1 EPTTALRIAS
11 AAERANAG
19 VAQACCGADGI
30 CGTAGDELL
39 AGLGWDLGS
48 CPNVESGACTAAIG
62 GVADVPPCFTCVD
75 ATAVGRVASWS
86 FGPQGPAP
94 APSPVGTCRRAL
106 GKVATRFLV
115 AESRALAACWDGRLR
130 GAHANPCPDP
140 GDGKATAVIAAAR
153 AKMTAAVCAACGGAD
168 RGCGGGDD
176 LTPATIG
183 VAADCPAIQG
193 PGGAC
198 GSPTGDL
205 PSIVA
210 CLGCITDFEAD
221 CTGRLAVPL
230 VASYPAECHPPSPT
244 CQAGVVCTADADCP
258 TGYTCRDNGG
268 DTRYCVGASCT
279 SDAECSGAGVCR
291 QYCTFDG
298 CGARLCQCPGF
309 GCSGPADVCSDGDGT
324 LLSSGAS
331 IGLGTDVIRAN
342 TGSIEDALDLMDGF
356 GTTTATYFFLS
367 GPLDP
372 ASLPASPVLAPS
384 LADGVFC
391 ADAATATPV
400 PVAIKPNVD
409 TRIPNV
415 LAVLPLP
422 GKPLAPK
429 TRYTCV
435 VRRSVT
441 GGGQPVEP
449 SADWLSVR

>member
-1 EPTTALRIAS
+1 MRSSSIVLGLLALAAVARPARGEPLACRREIAKQSVRYLQAVTKARGRCADRVLTGRLPAGTDCRSEPTTALRIAS

-19 VAQACCGADGI
+19 VAQACCGADGM
-30 CGTAGDELL
+30 CGTAGDESL
-39 AGLGWDLGS
+39 AGLGWELGS
-48 CPNVESGACTAAIG
+48 CPNLESGACTAAIG

-75 ATAVGRVASWS
+75 ATAVDRVASWS

-106 GKVATRFLV
+106 GKVATRFVV

-140 GDGKATAVIAAAR
+140 GDGKAMTVIAAAR

-168 RGCGGGDD
+168 RRCGGGDD

-198 GSPTGDL
+198 ASPTGDL

-268 DTRYCVGASCT
+268 DTRYCVGAPCT

-309 GCSGPADVCSDGDGT
+309 GCSGPDEVCIDDGGLDCRKLCTQDSDC
-324 LLSSGAS
+324 
-331 IGLGTDVIRAN
+331 TDPFGYVCVN
-342 TGSIEDALDLMDGF
+342 PGF
-356 GTTTATYFFLS
+356 
-367 GPLDP
+367 
-372 ASLPASPVLAPS
+372 
-384 LADGVFC
+384 ADGIC
-391 ADAATATPV
+391 IGSTP
-400 PVAIKPNVD
+400 
-409 TRIPNV
+409 
-415 LAVLPLP
+415 
-422 GKPLAPK
+422 
-429 TRYTCV
+429 C
-435 VRRSVT
+435 
-441 GGGQPVEP
+441 E
-449 SADWLSVR
+449 